1 MIFYIRD
8 WVKVMSEKKQNFAK
22 YLCKLFV
29 VIIFISF
36 LTLYFSQKTGY
47 FEYEQYK
54 KTSFTKE
61 QIEKFEQDIKD
72 GKEVDITNYLDNKN
86 NDYSNKV
93 SKLGLSLS
101 KGIEKT
107 IKSGL
112 NKVIDMLNNAL
123 S

>member
-1 MIFYIRD
+1 M
-8 WVKVMSEKKQNFAK
+8 MSEKKQSFIK
-22 YLCKLFV
+22 YLCKLFA
-29 VIIFISF
+29 IIVFISF
-36 LTLYFSQKTGY
+36 LTLYFSQKSGY

-72 GKEVDITNYLDNKN
+72 GKEVDITNYLDNRDA
-86 NDYSNKV
+86 DYSNKI

-112 NKVIDMLNNAL
+112 SKVVDMLNNAL

>member
-1 MIFYIRD
+1 
-8 WVKVMSEKKQNFAK
+8 MSEKKEHFVK
-22 YLCKLFV
+22 YLFQIIFI
-29 VIIFISF
+29 IIFISF
-36 LTLYFSQKTGY
+36 LTLYFSHNSGY

-72 GKEVDITNYLDNKN
+72 GKDVDITNYLDNN
-86 NDYSNKV
+86 EADYSNKV
-93 SKLGLSLS
+93 STLGLNLS

-107 IKSGL
+107 IKGGL
-112 NKVIDMLNNAL
+112 NKVINILNDAL

>member
-1 MIFYIRD
+1 
-8 WVKVMSEKKQNFAK
+8 MSEKRENMLK
-22 YLCKLFV
+22 YFFKLF
-29 VIIFISF
+29 IIILFISF
-36 LTLYFSQKTGY
+36 LTLYFSTNSGY

-72 GKEVDITNYLDNKN
+72 GKEVDITNYLDN
-86 NDYSNKV
+86 NDINYSNKV
-93 SKLGLSLS
+93 SNIGLNLS

-107 IKSGL
+107 IKGGL
-112 NKVIDMLNNAL
+112 NKVIELLNNAL

>member
-1 MIFYIRD
+1 MND
-8 WVKVMSEKKQNFAK
+8 KKQVFFK
-22 YLCKLFV
+22 YLAKLFV
-29 VIIFISF
+29 IIVFVSF
-36 LTLYFSQKTGY
+36 LTLYFSKNSGY

-72 GKEVDITNYLDNKN
+72 GKSVDITDYMN
-86 NDYSNKV
+86 NDDLDYSNKI
-93 SKLGLSLS
+93 SNIGLSLS

-112 NKVIDMLNNAL
+112 NKAIELLNNAL

>member
-1 MIFYIRD
+1 MSDKKKNFFTYI
-8 WVKVMSEKKQNFAK
+8 
-22 YLCKLFV
+22 CKL
-29 VIIFISF
+29 VIIIFFVSF
-36 LTLYFSQKTGY
+36 LTLYFSQKSGY

-54 KTSFTKE
+54 KTSLTKE

-72 GKEVDITNYLDNKN
+72 GKQVDITNYLDNKDK
-86 NDYSNKV
+86 DYSNKV
-93 SKLGLSLS
+93 SNLGLSLS

-107 IKSGL
+107 IKGGL